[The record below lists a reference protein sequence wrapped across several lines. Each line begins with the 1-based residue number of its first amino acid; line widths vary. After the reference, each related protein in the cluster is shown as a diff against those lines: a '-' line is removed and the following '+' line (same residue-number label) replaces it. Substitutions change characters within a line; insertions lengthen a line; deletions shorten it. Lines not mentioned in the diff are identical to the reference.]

1 MFVLQQDLKAA
12 ERAKQYLFSLNEN
25 ANMHELQ
32 QGQYDFFEQTN
43 ILSVQMEKWDLFL
56 FLSYFKISS

>member
-32 QGQYDFFEQTN
+32 QGQYDFSEQTN
-43 ILSVQMEKWDLFL
+43 FLSVQMEKWDLFL